1 MLDRNPERRYSADDV
16 INHPWVSDTVRS
28 PTTPAIIDAN
38 QLRTYQNSVNF
49 RKTVL
54 NYMATQCSSEEISEL
69 VNLFVKLDTNR
80 DGTLSL
86 NEIQVALNNSDIS
99 RPDLEDLIKS
109 IDHDGSGTIDL
120 TEFIAATMGRSLY
133 LSQQKL

>member
-16 INHPWVSDTVRS
+16 INHPWVSDNVRS